1 MPDLPLITVQPI
13 DNIDP
18 SVFMNLTASEWDA
31 LMEQKYGIQGEDNAD
46 SKTVCKTMD
55 AGKGRRVDGLLRARS

>member
-1 MPDLPLITVQPI
+1 VIPSIPLVTVQPI

-31 LMEQKYGIQGEDNAD
+31 LMEQKYGIEGE
-46 SKTVCKTMD
+46 
-55 AGKGRRVDGLLRARS
+55 